1 MNINISSNHSLPTS
15 EEVIQM
21 EAKQGLAIPLAIQ
34 AFPELKDKIE
44 ELLNQNFLPG
54 KTQRMQIRNIDKWM
68 PPEEDLLR
76 LIFLTLVKNE
86 QYPIT
91 KSGYQLFEE
100 SSLANEKTQDWLGY
114 KAIIAFG
121 ILAGA
126 TGGINYFNYITIFNS
141 NVHAQNGTNTTAV
154 NDIATKGVQIGLI
167 TGASALIGFLNAM
180 AGLWFTGRYPDA
192 SSIKANKEQD
202 YISALKKEY
211 KNLTIVLEKL
221 YFTNKDLAIVIAN
234 EINIET
240 IKEIFQ
246 RESQKCNVIHLIGI
260 DELESAIDYIKSLGQ
275 LIPCKQSQQNRILK
289 LENEFGV

>member
-1 MNINISSNHSLPTS
+1 MNTIPTLNPTQFG

-21 EAKQGLAIPLAIQ
+21 QEKNLAITLAIQ
-34 AFPELKDKIE
+34 AFPELKEKIQ
-44 ELLNQNFLPG
+44 ELLNQNFLPF
-54 KTQRMQIRNIDKWM
+54 KTLRMQVRNIDKWI

-76 LIFLTLVKNE
+76 LIFLTLIKNE

-91 KSGYQLFEE
+91 KSGFKLFKA
-100 SSLANEKTQDWLGY
+100 SSLANQKTQDWLGL
-114 KAIIAFG
+114 KAILTFG
-121 ILAGA
+121 ILAGV

-141 NVHAQNGTNTTAV
+141 SVHAQNATNTTHV
-154 NDIATKGVQIGLI
+154 NDVATKGVQVGLI
-167 TGASALIGFLNAM
+167 TGAATLIVFLNAM

-221 YFTNKDLAIVIAN
+221 YFSNKDLAIAIAN
-234 EINIET
+234 EINIEI

-246 RESQKCNVIHLIGI
+246 QEAQKCNVIHLIGI
-260 DELESAIDYIKSLGQ
+260 DELESAIDYINSSGQ
-275 LIPCKQSQQNRILK
+275 LIPCKQSQQNRIFR